1 MQKPLRALLVPA
13 ILLGALFALPAT
25 SQASSPGWLL
35 KCALAKSLPDDPIVH
50 PAMPGMSHLHDFFG
64 NTSANATSTYQSMRA
79 ATTTCPAGDTAG
91 YWVPAVFRDG
101 AKVAPAGRGVREQI
115 YYRANNLAPG
125 THIEPFPPDLR
136 MVAGNSHAMST
147 SENPK
152 LGKEIYWGCSDNSV
166 GGKPMSPPTSC
177 PTGIIS
183 LHVGFPNCWDGKL
196 THVDDTA
203 HLRYPSGG
211 VCPSGFP
218 HALPRLILRNEYP
231 VGTTTGTITLSS
243 GPTVTAHGDF
253 WNTWDQAKL
262 QHLVDTCLNAASNC
276 GTFEGAT
283 SATSGGSATS
293 ATSATSG
300 GSATSATSATSGGAA
315 GSLMAMPQH
324 HFSPSRAV
332 ASATP
337 AAAAS
342 PARAAEPPATSEPAS
357 QGGGL
362 PVGGAQTSTLLV
374 LALALLCIGASAVVG
389 ARRRY
394 QARH

>member
-13 ILLGALFALPAT
+13 ILLGALFALPAS

-50 PAMPGMSHLHDFFG
+50 PGMPGMSHLHDFFG
-64 NTSANATSTYQSMRA
+64 NTSVIAASTYQSMRA
-79 ATTTCPAGDTAG
+79 AASTCPAGDTAG
-91 YWVPAVFRDG
+91 YWVPAVFRNG
-101 AKVAPAGRGVREQI
+101 VKVAPAGDGVREQI

-136 MVAGNSHAMST
+136 VVAGNSHATSA

-166 GGKPMSPPTSC
+166 GGKLTVPPSSC

-211 VCPSGFP
+211 TCPSGFP

-231 VGTTTGTITLSS
+231 VGTTTGTITLAS
-243 GPTVTAHGDF
+243 GATFTAHGDF

-262 QHLVDTCLNAASNC
+262 EHLVDTCLNAGMNC
-276 GTFEGAT
+276 GTFKG
-283 SATSGGSATS
+283 STSGTS
-293 ATSATSG
+293 T
-300 GSATSATSATSGGAA
+300 TSGGAA

-324 HFSPSRAV
+324 HSSASKAV
-332 ASATP
+332 ASPTP

-342 PARAAEPPATSEPAS
+342 SARVVEPPATSEPAS
-357 QGGGL
+357 QGGL

-374 LALALLCIGASAVVG
+374 LAVVLLCIGASAVV
-389 ARRRY
+389 A
-394 QARH
+394 ARHRYKARH